1 VLTVKSIPK
10 GLAMAFEEYDVDSRN
25 WVVTSGTVNLTK
37 LFEENRYIERIIV
50 LEGATLIV
58 NADVTLPIHAYG
70 TVIVEKGKRVKET
83 V

>member
-1 VLTVKSIPK
+1 
-10 GLAMAFEEYDVDSRN
+10 
-25 WVVTSGTVNLTK
+25 
-37 LFEENRYIERIIV
+37 RIIV

-83 V
+83 VYAKQFKSGSKRSIFLNCDGLTINLDCFSAR